1 MKSWIVDVDG
11 VQHKIEYKGKI
22 RMKLIVDGEEHKL
35 KSSNGFIKVVD
46 YAINLGSTVCNLV
59 IIGNKV
65 DLAVNGTYL
74 DSGKQYEPVNNL
86 PSYIWAL
93 VGVSSLGGYLA
104 VGILGM
110 AIGIV
115 MSGLYIK
122 FAFEK
127 KKCAV
132 IGSFVGCT
140 VLQLLLIFAVIMMR
154 PF

>member
-11 VQHKIEYKGKI
+11 VQHKIEYKRKI

-35 KSSNGFIKVVD
+35 KSSNGFIRVVD

-93 VGVSSLGGYLA
+93 VGVSSLGGFLA

-127 KKCAV
+127 KKGAV